1 MATKT
6 KLTLIEEQRRQI
18 AEEVWLDLEDVADE
32 IAFQSLRRLDWE
44 MPDDSQGRFDTSLT
58 LN

>member
-18 AEEVWLDLEDVADE
+18 AEEIWLDLEDVADE

-44 MPDDSQGRFDTSLT
+44 MPDDSQGRFATSLT